1 MEINDSAHHLLTVIN
16 DILDISKRG
25 SIILRTRIIE
35 ESDQDVVLLL
45 EVRDTGVSI
54 VPEARERL
62 FQAFEQADNSITR
75 QYGGTGLGLAITRRL
90 VELMGGGFEY
100 DQALQTLRKAVAQ
113 QFPDLS
119 RPVH

>member
-1 MEINDSAHHLLTVIN
+1 MVNIFD
-16 DILDISKRG
+16 
-25 SIILRTRIIE
+25 
-35 ESDQDVVLLL
+35 
-45 EVRDTGVSI
+45 
-54 VPEARERL
+54 
-62 FQAFEQADNSITR
+62 AFSQVDASTTR

-90 VELMGGGFEY
+90 VELMGGSFEY